1 MTVTISSTTDT
12 EAEVKEAS
20 IEANPDE
27 AKTAPGESESTA
39 APAPVESQAE
49 FQLEAEEDAPVA
61 VASDSTDA
69 EPELAVEEEGPT
81 EPDVTARADEDEEE
95 AATDTPKRKRRRQ
108 RRGRSYKERASQLAR
123 EKSIEKSRADA
134 LEARLAS
141 INQAPPPATPAPGV
155 QESEQKAS
163 PGAEATPAEDDRPQQ
178 DKFETYDEY
187 QEALVDWKVSQ
198 RLTAH
203 EAVERDRIAR
213 EETQRAQESLVAA
226 HTARI
231 DTFRSEHDDFDAVV
245 ERGKDLPMTRPM
257 QDAVLNSEEGPA
269 VMYHLCQ
276 NPEECDRIAG
286 LHPMLAIKEMGKLE
300 ARLEAARTGPAS
312 SAEPLT
318 RAPRPIKPVG
328 GGHTAS
334 TVPMDKLPYQ
344 DFKRAREIE
353 LGIRER

>member
-27 AKTAPGESESTA
+27 AKTAPGESEATA

-49 FQLEAEEDAPVA
+49 FQLEAEEDAPVV

-69 EPELAVEEEGPT
+69 EPELAVEEEKPT

-95 AATDTPKRKRRRQ
+95 AATDPPKRKRR

-163 PGAEATPAEDDRPQQ
+163 PDAEATPAEDDRPQQ

-300 ARLEAARTGPAS
+300 ARLEAARTGPVS